1 MRKTARGQHLPECE
15 VVYLVDLD
23 PQHLR
28 ERVRDLFNA
37 GWPLR
42 AIQEALPRNRRRSRS
57 AIYNWIYET
66 TTPST
71 DTTPIPTPTSH
82 EYVPRRVPSPGIP
95 ATDQSQ
101 LTYLAQQARLFRS
114 KHPLNHPYALA
125 NQQLTILVT
134 SLYEKGV
141 RIQELADAARVSYRA
156 MYKRIKPSR

>member
-1 MRKTARGQHLPECE
+1 MRKSARGQHLPECE
-15 VVYLVDLD
+15 VAYLENLHQ
-23 PQHLR
+23 QHLR

-37 GWPLR
+37 GWTIR
-42 AIQEALPRNRRRSRS
+42 SIQEALPSHVRRSRT

-71 DTTPIPTPTSH
+71 DSTPVPTPQTN
-82 EYVPRRVPSPGIP
+82 EYVPRKPISPGISP
-95 ATDQSQ
+95 DDRQ
-101 LTYLAQQARLFRS
+101 LLTHLSQQARLFRS

-134 SLYEKGV
+134 TLYEKGV

-156 MYKRIKPSR
+156 MYKRIKPR